1 MTRRPPKARKRIDWE
16 ATRQRLKE
24 VVVDP
29 DTARE
34 AATRILAER
43 AARLAQ
49 VLDPE
54 KEARTWLE
62 VLAFERTGTR
72 FALESRFVVE
82 VGTCGRLSHVPGAQ
96 PALLGVTNLR
106 GDLLPVFEL
115 STLVAAGGT
124 AQSSS
129 THLIVL
135 GEGEPEFGVLADS
148 VEEVKRLSV
157 AGLSDAR
164 SVGALAHPEYV
175 RGIGE
180 DGRVLLD
187 GHAIMRERRVFVAK
201 PESSTASEREA
212 S

>member
-1 MTRRPPKARKRIDWE
+1 MTRVRPKTRARIDWQ
-16 ATRQRLKE
+16 ATRRALQDAVPSPER
-24 VVVDP
+24 
-29 DTARE
+29 ARE
-34 AATRILAER
+34 EAARILAER
-43 AARLAQ
+43 AVRLAQ
-49 VLDPE
+49 VLDPAQ
-54 KEARTWLE
+54 EARTWLE
-62 VLAFERTGTR
+62 VLAFERAGTR

-82 VGTCGRLSHVPGAQ
+82 VGSCGRLSQVPGAQ

-115 STLVAAGGT
+115 STLVAGSGA
-124 AQSSS
+124 AQPPT

-135 GEGEPEFGVLADS
+135 GEGEPEFGVLADV
-148 VEEVKRLSV
+148 VEEVTRLSV

-164 SVGALAHPEYV
+164 AVGALAHPEYV

-187 GHAIMRERRVFVAK
+187 GHALLRERSVFVAQ
-201 PESSTASEREA
+201 PASSSASKREA